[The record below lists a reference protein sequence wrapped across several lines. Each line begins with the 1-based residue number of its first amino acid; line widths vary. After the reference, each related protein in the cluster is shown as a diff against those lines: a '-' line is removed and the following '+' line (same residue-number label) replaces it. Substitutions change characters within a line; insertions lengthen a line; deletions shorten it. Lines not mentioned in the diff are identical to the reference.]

1 MMPVSAAALAAVAAG
16 GAVGSLARFL
26 AGIAVTSWLG
36 LHIAWATLGV
46 NVVGG
51 FLIGLIAEALARSG
65 LDGLLRPLLI
75 TGFLGGFTTFS
86 AFSLEVVTLS
96 RAEPLIALGYA
107 LVSVLACVFA
117 CAGGIALVR
126 AFA

>member
-26 AGIAVTSWLG
+26 AGLAVTSWLG
-36 LHIAWATLGV
+36 LHIAWATFGV
-46 NVVGG
+46 NVLGG
-51 FLIGLIAEALARSG
+51 FLIGLIAELLARSS

-107 LVSVLACVFA
+107 LTSVLVCVFA

-126 AFA
+126 ALA